1 MTNAL
6 KRQIRLAHRT
16 HSAPIYNDAAPSTAE
31 ILKAV
36 DAVQQSFA
44 AFKAQ
49 NDAAI
54 AEIKKGKPDVITT
67 EHVERINADV
77 GKNAQAVE
85 ELQRKIAALAVSGAG
100 DAGGVTPERR
110 AHRTGFNAYVRKG
123 VNEHGLR
130 ELEVKAALSS
140 DSDPDGGFIVPDE
153 TDAAISRALER
164 VSAIRRLA
172 DVITISGGG
181 YKALHNL
188 GGATVGWVGEQQART
203 ETNTPRM
210 VEMTFPMGEIYA
222 MPAATQTLLDDA
234 RVNID
239 AWLASEVQT
248 VFAEYEGAAFTTG
261 NGVNKP
267 KGFIDTTNGVVAN
280 ASWAWGKVGYVTSG
294 ASAAFVTTSA
304 SANAYDK
311 LLDQYHA
318 LRSGYRNEAA
328 WLMSDATLAEVRK
341 VKDAEGAYIYMAPTS
356 TEPASLLGKTVEVDD
371 NMPAIAANSYS
382 IAFAAWKRAYKIV
395 DRFGTR
401 VLRDPFSSK
410 PYVLFYTTKRV
421 GGGIRDYEAIKLM
434 KFST

>member
-1 MTNAL
+1 MANAL

-16 HSAPIYNDAAPSTAE
+16 HSAPIYNDATPSTAE

-85 ELQRKIAALAVSGAG
+85 ELQRKIAAMAVSGAG
-100 DAGGVTPERR
+100 DANGITPERR
-110 AHRTGFNAYVRKG
+110 AHRTAFNQFVRKG
-123 VNEHGLR
+123 NNEHALR
-130 ELEVKAALSS
+130 DMEVKAALTS
-140 DSDPDGGFIVPDE
+140 DSDPDGGFIVPEE
-153 TDAAISRALER
+153 TDAAISRALET

-172 DVITISGGG
+172 DVITISGGS

-188 GGATVGWVGEQQART
+188 GGATVGWVGEQGART

-222 MPAATQTLLDDA
+222 MPAASQTLLDDA

-239 AWLASEVQT
+239 AWLADEVRIK
-248 VFAEYEGAAFTTG
+248 FAEYEGSAFVTG

-267 KGFIDTTNGVVAN
+267 KGFIDSTNGVVAN
-280 ASWAWGKVGYVTSG
+280 ASWAWGKVGYVVSG
-294 ASAAFVTTSA
+294 ASGAFVTSSA
-304 SANAYDK
+304 TANAYDK
-311 LLDQYHA
+311 LLDLYHS

-341 VKDAEGAYIYMAPTS
+341 VKDADGQYIYMPPTAA
-356 TEPASLLGKTVEVDD
+356 EPASILGKPAEVDD

-382 IAFAAWKRAYKIV
+382 IGFAAWKRAYKIV

-401 VLRDPFSSK
+401 VLRDPYSSK